1 MTPVALIQK
10 LVAGTASPSLRSSS
24 TGAGAQHAGA
34 ERQRTSGNMSRLVE
48 NCDSVVRAFA
58 CFVGAVHH
66 SPRSTD
72 TRSRGSNVLDAAADV
87 LISVVKE
94 RDERTAKIEA
104 LKDGEEGLSWRFSV
118 TEKRNQSGRLRH
130 FCAQPFRTAPGGRH
144 RNRSATGD

>member
-1 MTPVALIQK
+1 MPHGVPIAAVIIDTLA
-10 LVAGTASPSLRSSS
+10 RSMPGQSDS
-24 TGAGAQHAGA
+24 EPAV
-34 ERQRTSGNMSRLVE
+34 MSRFVE
-48 NCDSVVRAFA
+48 SCDIVARAFD

-87 LISVVKE
+87 IISVVKE

-118 TEKRNQSGRLRH
+118 AEKRNQKGDCGPL
-130 FCAQPFRTAPGGRH
+130 AQPS
-144 RNRSATGD
+144 RNRAGRTPPQPKRSRG